1 MTIKKQ
7 IQENLDD
14 YTLKS
19 NKQIMDKLTYFGSGV
34 AKFHTADVER
44 LIQENEFYKNQY
56 EKAMKAMAVSH
67 LVINNKW
74 TDEKFGFRVD
84 MGTVYNKNEVLSML
98 EESIKKIKENHD
110 S

>member
-1 MTIKKQ
+1 MTIKEQ

-14 YTLKS
+14 YTLSS
-19 NKQIMDKLTYFGSGV
+19 NNQIMVQIKYFGSGV

-56 EKAMKAMAVSH
+56 KKAMKAMAVSH

-84 MGTVYNKNEVLSML
+84 IGTVYNKEEVLSML
-98 EESIKKIKENHD
+98 EESITKLKENH
-110 S
+110 